1 MRTESQIEISLIE
14 KLKELKYIYR
24 EDIKD
29 KASLEENFRQKFE
42 QLNKVHLSDAEFV
55 RLKES
60 LITSDVYEAAK
71 ILRETNTFKRDDD
84 TPLQYTIVNTTDW
97 CKNNFEVVNQLRI
110 NTDNSNHRY
119 DVILLINGVPVV
131 QIELKALQVTP
142 RRAMEQIVE
151 YKNDPGNGYT
161 NSLLCFMQLFIVSNE
176 SNTYYFANNSKEHF
190 CFNADERFLPI
201 YQLAD
206 ENNKKITHL
215 HDFSQTLLR
224 KCALGQLISKY
235 MVLVASEKK
244 LMIMR
249 PYQIYAVRAIMDCIE
264 QNRGNG
270 YIWHTT
276 GSGKTLT
283 SFKAS
288 TLLKDNKDITK
299 CLFVVDRKDLDKR
312 VLTNSAINGVVA
324 QNEYFDRKIVSG
336 NNLSNY
342 YVIEKGDYVYNPRIS
357 TLAPVGPISKNK
369 IGRGI
374 MSPLYTIFRFK
385 EEDHGFYEYYFKTTL
400 WHKYINSKSN
410 TGARH
415 DRINISTEDFME
427 MPVPVCPDPKE
438 QQKIA
443 IFLKSMD
450 ILIFEQENRIRM
462 LQSHKK
468 GLIVELFPSIEEVLK

>member
-1 MRTESQIEISLIE
+1 MHMSDKKTVLPKLRFQEFNSYPEWEITTLGAISEPIEEKVGSKNCILMSVTAGKGLVPQKEKFGREIAGNSYKNYYIIRKNDFAYNKSSTKQFPEGYIAMLEDYHEAALPNSIFICFRITDTECVPDFINQLFQSNYHGKWLRKYIEVGARAHGSLNVDCNYLWNMPIALPAKKEQKKIVEVLSEIDKLIISEIS
-14 KLKELKYIYR
+14 KLDVLKKHKIGLLQ
-24 EDIKD
+24 
-29 KASLEENFRQKFE
+29 SLFPTDENKNPNQRFHDYLKSGMW
-42 QLNKVHLSDAEFV
+42 KHVKLSDIADRV
-55 RLKES
+55 ILKN
-60 LITSDVYEAAK
+60 K
-71 ILRETNTFKRDDD
+71 
-84 TPLQYTIVNTTDW
+84 
-97 CKNNFEVVNQLRI
+97 
-110 NTDNSNHRY
+110 DNS
-119 DVILLINGVPVV
+119 I
-131 QIELKALQVTP
+131 
-142 RRAMEQIVE
+142 
-151 YKNDPGNGYT
+151 
-161 NSLLCFMQLFIVSNE
+161 
-176 SNTYYFANNSKEHF
+176 
-190 CFNADERFLPI
+190 
-201 YQLAD
+201 
-206 ENNKKITHL
+206 
-215 HDFSQTLLR
+215 
-224 KCALGQLISKY
+224 
-235 MVLVASEKK
+235 
-244 LMIMR
+244 
-249 PYQIYAVRAIMDCIE
+249 
-264 QNRGNG
+264 
-270 YIWHTT
+270 
-276 GSGKTLT
+276 
-283 SFKAS
+283 
-288 TLLKDNKDITK
+288 
-299 CLFVVDRKDLDKR
+299 KR